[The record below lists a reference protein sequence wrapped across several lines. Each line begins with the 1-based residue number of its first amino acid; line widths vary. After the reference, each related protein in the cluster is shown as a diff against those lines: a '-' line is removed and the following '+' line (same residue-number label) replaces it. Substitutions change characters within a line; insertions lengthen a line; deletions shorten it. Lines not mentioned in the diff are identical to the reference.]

1 MARPPVPVAWKTSG
15 STSSPS
21 RSVTAVTHGVVTPN
35 IVSPTAGR
43 SAAAGIGIATIPA
56 SACAA
61 LPSTCREIRFSP
73 ATSVTEYS
81 IAMSDAPTYAATL
94 PEATVDTIT
103 LATPTGSA
111 RMAGVISAVPP
122 EPPSPSTPPTSV
134 RASRNRSRA
143 TAIADTAEP
152 GPR

>member
-1 MARPPVPVAWKTSG
+1 VRAIASSRSGPAANTPPTSRSQTSVVVRSSTDPISPSSTSFSMARPPVPVAWKTSG

-43 SAAAGIGIATIPA
+43 SAAAGIGFPTIPA

-73 ATSVTEYS
+73 ATSVTE
-81 IAMSDAPTYAATL
+81 
-94 PEATVDTIT
+94 
-103 LATPTGSA
+103 
-111 RMAGVISAVPP
+111 
-122 EPPSPSTPPTSV
+122 
-134 RASRNRSRA
+134 
-143 TAIADTAEP
+143 
-152 GPR
+152 